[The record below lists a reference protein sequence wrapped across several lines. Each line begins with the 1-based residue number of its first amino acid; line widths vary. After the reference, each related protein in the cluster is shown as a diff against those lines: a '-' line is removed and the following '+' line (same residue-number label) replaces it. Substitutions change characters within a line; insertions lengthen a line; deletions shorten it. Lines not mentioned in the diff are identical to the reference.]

1 MSFFSRSL
9 QYLEARSEVTVALNL
24 ATSFNQLFG
33 DQWCRLIFQVP
44 QHGGAMI
51 DIGFSRHLKIKSC
64 YSRRIKEL
72 STDDYPGN
80 IRMKRSDN
88 DQLPKKMVNPI

>member
-1 MSFFSRSL
+1 
-9 QYLEARSEVTVALNL
+9 
-24 ATSFNQLFG
+24 
-33 DQWCRLIFQVP
+33 
-44 QHGGAMI
+44 MI